1 MKSNENYRM
10 KINKVILLIALLL
23 LISTMGFSQQIE
35 HRLEKPPKL
44 YVGTPFHVLID
55 ITSNKA
61 DSIFAPEI
69 DTLDIF
75 ILKNIRSEDNID
87 KDKKVTRLDLT
98 FQPFDTGEFTFPP
111 LEFAVKSVDSLVVLH
126 TSEFQLNIETVLT
139 DSSQIIHDIADPL
152 KVNLGFWD
160 YFFPLIGFILLF
172 IIIKM
177 LLKLLRK
184 KPVEDL
190 STRIIDKRPPYLIA
204 LGLLN
209 NLKKENLLRKGDF
222 LNFHFR
228 LSFILRLFIE
238 LNYHINAVEMT
249 TSEIRSYLQIDFK
262 EKSKILDFLIFAD
275 KIKFAKFIPDIKES
289 KKELIWLEKYL
300 KSFEPKEEQ
309 DA

>member
-1 MKSNENYRM
+1 MF
-10 KINKVILLIALLL
+10 A
-23 LISTMGFSQQIE
+23 QQIE

-55 ITSNKA
+55 ITTNQS

-75 ILKNIRSEDNID
+75 ILKKTHSEDKIEE
-87 KDKKVTRLDLT
+87 DKKITRIDLI

-111 LEFAVKSVDSLVVLH
+111 LEFAIKTSDSLFVLH
-126 TSEFQLNIETVLT
+126 TSEFQLNIETVLI
-139 DSSQIIHDIADPL
+139 DSSQTVRDIADPL

-160 YFFPLIGFILLF
+160 YFFPLITIILLVF
-172 IIIKM
+172 IIRM

-184 KPVEDL
+184 KPVEDI
-190 STRIIDKRPPYLIA
+190 STRIIDDRPPYLIA
-204 LGLLN
+204 LELLH
-209 NLKKENLLRKGDF
+209 NLKKEKLIKKGDF
-222 LNFHFR
+222 LNLHFR

-249 TSEIRSYLQIDFK
+249 TSEIRSYLQIDLK

-275 KIKFAKFIPDIKES
+275 KIKFAKFIPELKDSE
-289 KKELIWLEKYL
+289 KELKWLEKYL
-300 KSFEPKEEQ
+300 RSFKPEEEQ

>member
-1 MKSNENYRM
+1 MF
-10 KINKVILLIALLL
+10 LL
-23 LISTMGFSQQIE
+23 LIPIIMFAQQIE

-55 ITSNKA
+55 ITTNQS

-75 ILKNIRSEDNID
+75 ILKKIHSEDKIEE
-87 KDKKVTRLDLT
+87 DKKITRIDLS
-98 FQPFDTGEFTFPP
+98 FQPFDTGEFTCPP
-111 LEFAVKSVDSLVVLH
+111 LEFAIKTSDSLFVLH
-126 TSEFQLNIETVLT
+126 TSEFQLNIETVLI
-139 DSSQIIHDIADPL
+139 DSSQTVRDIADPL

-160 YFFPLIGFILLF
+160 YFFPLITIILLVF
-172 IIIKM
+172 IIRM

-184 KPVEDL
+184 KPVEDI
-190 STRIIDKRPPYLIA
+190 STRIIDDRPPYLIA
-204 LGLLN
+204 LELLH
-209 NLKKENLLRKGDF
+209 NLKKEKLIKRGDF
-222 LNFHFR
+222 LNLHFR

-249 TSEIRSYLQIDFK
+249 TSEIRSYLQIDLK

-275 KIKFAKFIPDIKES
+275 KIKFAKFIPELKDSE
-289 KKELIWLEKYL
+289 KELKWLEKYL
-300 KSFEPKEEQ
+300 RSFKPEEEQ

>member
-1 MKSNENYRM
+1 MF
-10 KINKVILLIALLL
+10 LL
-23 LISTMGFSQQIE
+23 LIPIIMFAQQIE

-55 ITSNKA
+55 ITTNQS
-61 DSIFAPEI
+61 DSIFALEI

-75 ILKNIRSEDNID
+75 ILKKIHSEDKIEE
-87 KDKKVTRLDLT
+87 DKKITRIDLI

-111 LEFAVKSVDSLVVLH
+111 LEFAIKTSDSLFVLH
-126 TSEFQLNIETVLT
+126 TSEFQLNIETVLI
-139 DSSQIIHDIADPL
+139 DSSQTVRDIADPL

-160 YFFPLIGFILLF
+160 YFFPLITIILLVF
-172 IIIKM
+172 IIRM

-184 KPVEDL
+184 KPVEDI
-190 STRIIDKRPPYLIA
+190 STRIIDDRPPYLIA
-204 LGLLN
+204 LELLH
-209 NLKKENLLRKGDF
+209 NLKKEKLIKKGDF
-222 LNFHFR
+222 LNLHFR

-249 TSEIRSYLQIDFK
+249 TSEIRSYLQIDLK

-275 KIKFAKFIPDIKES
+275 KIKFAKFIPELKDSE
-289 KKELIWLEKYL
+289 KELKWLEKYL
-300 KSFEPKEEQ
+300 RSFKPEEEQ

>member
-1 MKSNENYRM
+1 MKRM
-10 KINKVILLIALLL
+10 KINKLIVLITLLL
-23 LISTMGFSQQIE
+23 LIPIMGFAQQIE

-44 YVGTPFHVLID
+44 YVGTPFHILID
-55 ITSNKA
+55 ITTNKT

-87 KDKKVTRLDLT
+87 KDKKVTRLDIT

-111 LEFAVKSVDSLVVLH
+111 LEFAVKTADSLIVLH
-126 TSEFQLNIETVLT
+126 TSEFQLNVETVLT

-204 LGLLN
+204 LELLN
-209 NLKKENLLRKGDF
+209 NLKNEKLLQKGDF

-249 TSEIRSYLQIDFK
+249 TSEIRRNLILQDHK
-262 EKSKILDFLIFAD
+262 EKNQVLEFLIFAD
-275 KIKFAKFIPDIKES
+275 KIKFAKFIPEIKDSEN
-289 KKELIWLEKYL
+289 ELKWLEKYL
-300 KSFEPKEEQ
+300 RSFEPEEEQ

>member
-1 MKSNENYRM
+1 
-10 KINKVILLIALLL
+10 
-23 LISTMGFSQQIE
+23 MGFSQHIE

-44 YVGTPFHVLID
+44 YVGTPFHVLVD
-55 ITSNKA
+55 ITTNKA
-61 DSIFAPEI
+61 DSIFSPEI

-75 ILKNIRSEDNID
+75 ILKNIRSEDEIV
-87 KDKKVTRLDLT
+87 KDKKTTKLDLT
-98 FQPFDTGEFTFPP
+98 FQPFDTGEFTFPL
-111 LEFAVKSVDSLVVLH
+111 LEFAVKTADSLVVLH

-139 DSSQIIHDIADPL
+139 DSSQTVRDIADPL

-160 YFFPLIGFILLF
+160 YFFPLIGIILLF
-172 IIIKM
+172 FIIKM

-184 KPVEDL
+184 KPVKDL

-204 LGLLN
+204 LELLDKLN
-209 NLKKENLLRKGDF
+209 KEKLLQKGDF

-249 TSEIRSYLQIDFK
+249 TSEIRRNLILQDNK
-262 EKSKILDFLIFAD
+262 EKNKVLKFLIFAD
-275 KIKFAKFIPDIKES
+275 KIKFAKFIPVIKDSE
-289 KKELIWLEKYL
+289 KELKWLEKYL
-300 KSFEPKEEQ
+300 KSFEPEEEQ

>member
-10 KINKVILLIALLL
+10 KINKVILLIIFLL
-23 LISTMGFSQQIE
+23 LISTKGFSQQIE

-75 ILKNIRSEDNID
+75 ILKNIRSEDEIV
-87 KDKKVTRLDLT
+87 KDKKITRLDFT
-98 FQPFDTGEFTFPP
+98 FQPFDTGEFTFPA
-111 LEFAVKSVDSLVVLH
+111 LEFAVQTADSLVVLH

-139 DSSQIIHDIADPL
+139 DSSQTIHDIADPL

-160 YFFPLIGFILLF
+160 YFFPLIAIVLLVF
-172 IIIKM
+172 IIRM

-184 KPVEDL
+184 KTEESPV
-190 STRIIDKRPPYLIA
+190 SQIIDDRPPYLIA
-204 LGLLN
+204 LELLH
-209 NLKKENLLRKGDF
+209 NLKKEKLLQKGDF
-222 LNFHFR
+222 LNLHFR

-249 TSEIRSYLQIDFK
+249 TSEIRFYLQIDLK
-262 EKSKILDFLIFAD
+262 EKSKLLDFLIFAD
-275 KIKFAKFIPDIKES
+275 KIKFAKFIPEIKDSEN
-289 KKELIWLEKYL
+289 ELKWLEKYL
-300 KSFEPKEEQ
+300 RSFKPVEEQ
-309 DA
+309 NA

>member
-1 MKSNENYRM
+1 
-10 KINKVILLIALLL
+10 
-23 LISTMGFSQQIE
+23 MGFSQQIE

-44 YVGTPFHVLID
+44 YVGTPFHVLVD
-55 ITSNKA
+55 ITTNKA

-75 ILKNIRSEDNID
+75 ILKNIRSGDEIV
-87 KDKKVTRLDLT
+87 KDKKTTKLDLT

-111 LEFAVKSVDSLVVLH
+111 LEFAVKTADSLFVLH

-139 DSSQIIHDIADPL
+139 DSSQTVRDIADPL

-160 YFFPLIGFILLF
+160 YFFPLIGIILLF
-172 IIIKM
+172 FIIRM

-184 KPVEDL
+184 KPVKDI
-190 STRIIDKRPPYLIA
+190 STQIIDKRPPYLIA
-204 LGLLN
+204 LELLDKLN
-209 NLKKENLLRKGDF
+209 KEKLLQKADF

-238 LNYHINAVEMT
+238 LNYRINAVEMT
-249 TSEIRSYLQIDFK
+249 TSEIRRNLILQDNK
-262 EKSKILDFLIFAD
+262 EKNKVLKFLTFAD
-275 KIKFAKFIPDIKES
+275 KIKFAKFIPEIKDSE
-289 KKELIWLEKYL
+289 KELKWLEKYL

>member
-1 MKSNENYRM
+1 MKRM
-10 KINKVILLIALLL
+10 KINKLIVLITLLL
-23 LISTMGFSQQIE
+23 LIPIMGFAQQIE

-44 YVGTPFHVLID
+44 YVGTPFHILID
-55 ITSNKA
+55 ITTNKA

>member
-1 MKSNENYRM
+1 MF
-10 KINKVILLIALLL
+10 A
-23 LISTMGFSQQIE
+23 QQIE

-55 ITSNKA
+55 ITTNQS
-61 DSIFAPEI
+61 DSIFALEI

-75 ILKNIRSEDNID
+75 ILKKIHSEDKIEE
-87 KDKKVTRLDLT
+87 DKKITRIDLI

-111 LEFAVKSVDSLVVLH
+111 LEFAIKTSDSLFVLH
-126 TSEFQLNIETVLT
+126 TSEFQLNIETVLI
-139 DSSQIIHDIADPL
+139 DSSQTVRDIADPL

-160 YFFPLIGFILLF
+160 YFFPLITIILLVF
-172 IIIKM
+172 IIRM

-184 KPVEDL
+184 KPVEDI
-190 STRIIDKRPPYLIA
+190 STRIIDDRPPYLIA
-204 LGLLN
+204 LELLH
-209 NLKKENLLRKGDF
+209 NLKKEKLIKRGDF
-222 LNFHFR
+222 LNLHFR

-249 TSEIRSYLQIDFK
+249 TSEIRSYLQIDLK

-275 KIKFAKFIPDIKES
+275 KIKFAKFIPELKDSE
-289 KKELIWLEKYL
+289 KELKWLEKYL
-300 KSFEPKEEQ
+300 RSFKPEEEQ

>member
-1 MKSNENYRM
+1 MK
-10 KINKVILLIALLL
+10 KNKVILIIIFLLS
-23 LISTMGFSQQIE
+23 IPIIGFSQQIE

-55 ITSNKA
+55 ITTNIA

-75 ILKNIRSEDNID
+75 ILKNIHSVDKIDN
-87 KDKKVTRLDLT
+87 DKKVTRLDLT

-111 LEFAVKSVDSLVVLH
+111 LEFAVKTADSLIVLH

-160 YFFPLIGFILLF
+160 YFFPLVAIILLVF
-172 IIIKM
+172 IIKM

-190 STRIIDKRPPYLIA
+190 STRIIDERPPYLIA
-204 LGLLN
+204 LELLN
-209 NLKKENLLRKGDF
+209 NLKKENLLQKGGF

-249 TSEIRSYLQIDFK
+249 TNEIRQNLILQDHK
-262 EKSKILDFLIFAD
+262 EKNQVLEFLIFAD
-275 KIKFAKFIPDIKES
+275 KIKFAKFIPEIKDSE
-289 KKELIWLEKYL
+289 KELRWLEKYL
-300 KSFEPKEEQ
+300 ESFKKEEEQ